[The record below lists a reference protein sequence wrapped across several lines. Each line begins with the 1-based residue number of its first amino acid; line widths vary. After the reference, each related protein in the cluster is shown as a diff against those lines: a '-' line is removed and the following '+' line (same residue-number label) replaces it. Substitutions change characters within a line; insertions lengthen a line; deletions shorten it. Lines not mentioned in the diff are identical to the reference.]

1 MKGGRCMIFEL
12 VRKIRDID
20 DNMAISINLS
30 KDNVWTLSIDDMD
43 IGGYLY
49 SYSSTDLK
57 EAIDKIDNFIDCLQ
71 DNDKFD
77 ELLKEILGEPFEV
90 TV

>member
-1 MKGGRCMIFEL
+1 MIFEL
-12 VRKIRDID
+12 VRRLKAID

-30 KDNVWTLSIDDMD
+30 KDNVWTLSIDNMDM
-43 IGGYLY
+43 GGYLY
-49 SYSSTDLK
+49 SYSSTDCL
-57 EAIDKIDNFIDCLQ
+57 ECIEKINDFIDCLQ

-77 ELLKEILGEPFEV
+77 KLLSDILNDPFEV